1 MRYLANGLTVARML
15 LSLVLL
21 ARAPFS
27 LAVYTAAGVTDM
39 LDGWVARRTGTASDF
54 GARLDSTADI
64 LFLLAA
70 ARHLLPRWWIAL
82 PGWIWELAL
91 AAGVLRCG
99 AYGLGAW
106 RQRRFTALHTRLN
119 KLTGAA
125 LFCLAYVPSA
135 FLTAAAGL
143 TALLAVWS
151 AGEELILTAR
161 AV

>member
-1 MRYLANGLTVARML
+1 M
-15 LSLVLL
+15 
-21 ARAPFS
+21 
-27 LAVYTAAGVTDM
+27 
-39 LDGWVARRTGTASDF
+39 
-54 GARLDSTADI
+54 
-64 LFLLAA
+64 
-70 ARHLLPRWWIAL
+70 
-82 PGWIWELAL
+82 
-91 AAGVLRCG
+91 LRCG

-135 FLTAAAGL
+135 LLVAVAGL